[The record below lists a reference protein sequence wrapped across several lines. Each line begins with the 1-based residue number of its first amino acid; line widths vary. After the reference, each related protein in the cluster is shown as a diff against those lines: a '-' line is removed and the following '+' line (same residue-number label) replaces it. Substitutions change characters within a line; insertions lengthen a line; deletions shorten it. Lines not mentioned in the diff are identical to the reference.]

1 VDGLVVDVIHEILAG
16 QRCGEECHGN
26 AQKDVRDIR
35 KRFQSVPRG
44 CPLRDH
50 RCAAASGAVGQ
61 VEAVDRKIRARE
73 KCPDGRAQQQ
83 RPGDAVDHQEY
94 VECLFAEDVAR
105 FAAVFV
111 GHGLD
116 DEHQQDRHPYIE
128 RAAERRGVEER
139 ERGEE
144 CAAEGHERRES
155 EFPFAAQRVDQHVT
169 FLFGLA
175 DVVEQPLS
183 ALHEEQEDQQ
193 RPQQGDD
200 QPPIVLQEC

>member
-1 VDGLVVDVIHEILAG
+1 MVILKNSTRESGQQRHRQAQQHVAPLGDGL
-16 QRCGEECHGN
+16 QP
-26 AQKDVRDIR
+26 
-35 KRFQSVPRG
+35 VPRRR
-44 CPLRDH
+44 PLRDH
-50 RCAAASGAVGQ
+50 RRAALVGQ
-61 VEAVDRKIRARE
+61 VEAVDRKVRARE
-73 KCPDGRAQQQ
+73 KCSDGRAQQQ
-83 RPGDAVDHQEY
+83 RAGDAVDHQEY

-116 DEHQQDRHPYIE
+116 DENQQDRHPYIE
-128 RAAERRGVEER
+128 RTAERRGVEQR

-144 CAAEGHERRES
+144 CAAEGYERREG

-175 DVVEQPLS
+175 DVVEQPLPT
-183 ALHEEQEDQQ
+183 LYEEQEYEQC
-193 RPQQGDD
+193 PQQGDN